1 MNFAISVR
9 ITEILQHLFLQC
21 LEIKPIIEE
30 LRRDS
35 VINAVLLFSSIFSI
49 CLIYNVSIFFIIIF
63 DIISKF
69 PY

>member
-30 LRRDS
+30 
-35 VINAVLLFSSIFSI
+35 FSTMIIALCLKWRKYYVGYIF
-49 CLIYNVSIFFIIIF
+49 V
-63 DIISKF
+63 
-69 PY
+69 